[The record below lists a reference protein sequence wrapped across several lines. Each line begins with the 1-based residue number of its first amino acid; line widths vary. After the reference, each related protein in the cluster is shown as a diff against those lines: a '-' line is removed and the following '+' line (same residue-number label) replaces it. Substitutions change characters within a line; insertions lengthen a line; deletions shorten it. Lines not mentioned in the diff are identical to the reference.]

1 MNNLIH
7 FLFSFDGESYYSAGS
22 SEYSHQMTYG
32 LANYKGRALTTGC
45 YDSGTCGAKTEI
57 MDMNT
62 LTWNSGPDYPFY
74 S

>member
-1 MNNLIH
+1 
-7 FLFSFDGESYYSAGS
+7 
-22 SEYSHQMTYG
+22 MTYG